1 MIKFDNVT
9 KTYENNGAA
18 ATYALNCVSLEVQ
31 KGEFVFVVGRS
42 GAGKST
48 LSKLMIGEIKPTSGN
63 LYVNGTCVNALKRRQ
78 IPYFRRTVGMVF
90 QDFRLLENKT
100 VFENVA
106 FAMDI
111 IGATRK
117 QIRRK
122 VPEVLSRVG
131 LANKSKRYP
140 HQLSGG
146 EQQRVAIARALVNN
160 PGLIIADEPTGN
172 LDVQMSQEII
182 NMLDEINRGG
192 TTVLVVTHNLDM
204 VNQMKKRVIEI
215 EYGSIVR
222 DEERSGNF
230 ESSFL

>member
-1 MIKFDNVT
+1 MIKFENVT
-9 KTYENNGAA
+9 KTYENHGAA
-18 ATYALNCVSLEVQ
+18 TTYALNNVSLQVE
-31 KGEFVFVVGRS
+31 KGEFVFIVGRS

-63 LYVNGTCVNALKRRQ
+63 LFVNGTCVNMLKRRQ

-192 TTVLVVTHNLDM
+192 TTVLVVTHDLEM

-215 EYGSIVR
+215 EDGSIVR
-222 DEERSGNF
+222 DEERSGHF